1 MENKEKN
8 KAEII
13 MEKVFD
19 EILKR
24 LEKEPEKITNKE
36 LKDFAE
42 MANVMRFDLLSIY
55 KDLTKN
61 IGVKSDRPY
70 ITPMAD
76 SKNIG
81 LS

>member
-1 MENKEKN
+1 MENKEEN

-24 LEKEPEKITNKE
+24 LATEPEKITNKE

-55 KDLTKN
+55 NDLKKN
-61 IGVKSDRPY
+61 IGVKSDIPY

-76 SKNIG
+76 SKNVG
-81 LS
+81 LA